1 MKVIFIINLLISV
14 IFTICYAYQFFYL
27 VVALFKKQ
35 KKFVAKTE
43 HKYAFVIPA
52 RDESIVVGELVL
64 SALAQN
70 YPSEKIGVYV
80 IADNCTDNTAEAAR
94 KAGATVYERNDNLK
108 VGKGFALDWFFE
120 TASDKLN
127 EEDYDGFIILDADN
141 VLDKDYLL
149 EMNKVFDNGYDIV
162 TSYRNSKNYGIN
174 WVSAGNALYFLRDAK
189 YMNYPRM
196 LLNTPCAVTGT
207 GFLISKKIVETEGGW
222 RCHLL
227 SEDTEF
233 TVSEVLKGVKIGYA
247 NDAVFYD
254 EQPTEL
260 KQSFIQRMRWVR
272 GYYQILAKYGGTLL
286 KRTFKGSFAC
296 FDMFMSVA
304 PAILM
309 MVIGLI
315 FNIFALIFA
324 AVIRSPE
331 MPGVLFSLGFTLF
344 NVYWIFF
351 FMGGVTAITERK
363 RIYTSRAKKILYVFT
378 FPLYMLTYLPIAFVA
393 MVKDV
398 KWVPTSHRVVK
409 DVDSIKKDE

>member
-1 MKVIFIINLLISV
+1 
-14 IFTICYAYQFFYL
+14 
-27 VVALFKKQ
+27 
-35 KKFVAKTE
+35 
-43 HKYAFVIPA
+43 
-52 RDESIVVGELVL
+52 
-64 SALAQN
+64 
-70 YPSEKIGVYV
+70 
-80 IADNCTDNTAEAAR
+80 
-94 KAGATVYERNDNLK
+94 
-108 VGKGFALDWFFE
+108 
-120 TASDKLN
+120 
-127 EEDYDGFIILDADN
+127 
-141 VLDKDYLL
+141 
-149 EMNKVFDNGYDIV
+149 
-162 TSYRNSKNYGIN
+162 
-174 WVSAGNALYFLRDAK
+174 
-189 YMNYPRM
+189 M